1 MSKVIVI
8 TDSIHMVRKIF
19 KLSIHPYQVQSA
31 AIFSNL
37 CKFFICHGNN
47 SIEFWEYPSYLKWHL
62 YNEVNKETKTFNPIP
77 FFPYKISWD
86 FSKKSKSD
94 TILKVSKMMFQAL
107 NLKENQFLD
116 LLDDNNNIIELS
128 YVKGDLQLKTFSHS
142 NSLCVH
148 ATREIM
154 NHSLIGEY
162 RLRFFPRKEF
172 KCLCGIYPIESRCH
186 ILHECGR
193 FNSYWNLRRDSLSH
207 FVMFL
212 ETNLGTFA
220 FSNILV

>member
-1 MSKVIVI
+1 
-8 TDSIHMVRKIF
+8 
-19 KLSIHPYQVQSA
+19 
-31 AIFSNL
+31 
-37 CKFFICHGNN
+37 
-47 SIEFWEYPSYLKWHL
+47 
-62 YNEVNKETKTFNPIP
+62 
-77 FFPYKISWD
+77 
-86 FSKKSKSD
+86 
-94 TILKVSKMMFQAL
+94 
-107 NLKENQFLD
+107 
-116 LLDDNNNIIELS
+116 
-128 YVKGDLQLKTFSHS
+128 
-142 NSLCVH
+142 
-148 ATREIM
+148 M